1 MAAIAARSLVLA
13 AAVAAL
19 LVASASAQSG
29 CTAALVGLYPCMNY
43 ISGNDTAPTKS
54 CCSQLS
60 SVVQSQPQ
68 CLCSALGGD
77 SVGGMTI
84 NKTRALEMPNACN
97 VQTPPASKCNG
108 AGGGSAPVAGDTP
121 AVQTPGLG
129 SKTTP
134 SGYLQ
139 ESGGSS
145 LHSPASLVFALAAA
159 AVYAMSAV

>member
-1 MAAIAARSLVLA
+1 MNEFCPLLA
-13 AAVAAL
+13 
-19 LVASASAQSG
+19 
-29 CTAALVGLYPCMNY
+29 
-43 ISGNDTAPTKS
+43 
-54 CCSQLS
+54 
-60 SVVQSQPQ
+60 
-68 CLCSALGGD
+68 
-77 SVGGMTI
+77 
-84 NKTRALEMPNACN
+84 
-97 VQTPPASKCNG
+97 

-159 AVYAMSAV
+159 AVYAMSTV